1 MMTAITE
8 VEVSKESK
16 MRKIEETEAIKM
28 DLLARHTGRWG
39 GLLPADMQ
47 TRNKEHHCV

>member
-1 MMTAITE
+1 
-8 VEVSKESK
+8 

-39 GLLPADMQ
+39 CPGAC
-47 TRNKEHHCV
+47 RYANKKQRTPLCVS